1 MVMEKLVPLA
11 LVMAARFGE
20 PVSDAK
26 EVSLRAGAIPDNTKV
41 STEWGIRIW
50 NEWATSRAT
59 AVAAGGI
66 APLTTPLL
74 EMSRVDLGYCA
85 ISSYCT
91 LKCPISDLLHTF

>member
-1 MVMEKLVPLA
+1 MVGEKLVPLA

-26 EVSLRAGAIPDNTKV
+26 EVSLRAGAIPDNTKA

-74 EMSRVDLGYCA
+74 EMSHVDLGYCA
-85 ISSYCT
+85 IS
-91 LKCPISDLLHTF
+91 DLLHTF

>member
-1 MVMEKLVPLA
+1 MVGEKLVPLA

-26 EVSLRAGAIPDNTKV
+26 EVLLRAGAILDNTKA
-41 STEWGIRIW
+41 STELGIWIW

-66 APLTTPLL
+66 VYNTVELW
-74 EMSRVDLGYCA
+74 R
-85 ISSYCT
+85 
-91 LKCPISDLLHTF
+91 

>member
-1 MVMEKLVPLA
+1 MVGEKLVPLA

-26 EVSLRAGAIPDNTKV
+26 EVSLRAGAIPDNTKA

-59 AVAAGGI
+59 AVAAGRI

-74 EMSRVDLGYCA
+74 EMSHYVEHCYAYVVYNTLELLG
-85 ISSYCT
+85 
-91 LKCPISDLLHTF
+91 